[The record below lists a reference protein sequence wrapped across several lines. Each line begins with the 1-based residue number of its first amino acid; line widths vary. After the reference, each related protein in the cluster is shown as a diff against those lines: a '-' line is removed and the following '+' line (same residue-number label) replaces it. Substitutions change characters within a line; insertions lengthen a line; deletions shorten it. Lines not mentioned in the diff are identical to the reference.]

1 MQYNSMDKVF
11 ETAKQKYSG
20 MKSQADFE
28 KLYSK
33 IERSDALTEICGISV
48 RRGLPPTV
56 GDFTYKA
63 TMMPS
68 IYITFD
74 RAKATMAALIMLKI
88 WNERV
93 NSIYNFCT
101 DSTIEMMAKRIVAEC
116 IFLC

>member
-1 MQYNSMDKVF
+1 MQYTTIAQIF
-11 ETAKQKYSG
+11 EIAKHKYICA
-20 MKSQADFE
+20 KSYVDFD
-28 KLYSK
+28 KLYTK
-33 IERSDALTEICGISV
+33 ISRSDALTEICGISV

-74 RAKATMAALIMLKI
+74 GIKVSMAALIMLKI

-93 NSIYNFCT
+93 NSVYHFCT
-101 DSTIEMMAKRIVAEC
+101 DRTIDMMANRIFSE
-116 IFLC
+116 FLY